1 MAGNIKGITIEFRG
15 DTTKLDK
22 ALRTIRQESK
32 SADKQLKEVNKALKF
47 NPTSTE
53 LLAQKQTLLK
63 QKIQTTK
70 DELNAFKNAEKE
82 LKAKNVDEQSQE
94 WMEVRRNI
102 IQCESKLKYFNA
114 ELKKVSAPQLDAL
127 GKKFQNVGSKMT
139 STGRTMSTYV
149 TPALTAGFGLAIKE
163 ASDFEEN
170 LNKVDVAFGT
180 SSKEV
185 KQWADSAT
193 KNFGLSKNAA
203 LEMTSQ
209 FGDMGTSMG
218 LSQKAASQMSM
229 SLAGLAGDL
238 ASFKNIGVDEAMTA
252 LNGVFTGET
261 ESLKTLGIVMT
272 ETNLKQFADDCG
284 LVYEE
289 MTQAEKVQL
298 RYNYVMA
305 QTKNAQGDY
314 ARTSDGTA
322 NSIRTLTQSLSNLAI
337 AFGELVLPII
347 TPVIQGLTKVIE
359 KITKLPKPIKG
370 AILIIGGVL
379 AVAGPLLIFM
389 GSLASAIGAL
399 IPLVGGLSVASLP
412 ITGTM
417 LLIAAAIAAVVAAGV
432 LLYKNWDTVKQ
443 KANQLKNHFK
453 SLGEKLTKPF
463 RDAWTKIKGVVN
475 KIKGLFPIKIGK
487 LLKNIKLPHFSIS
500 WGQKN
505 AGPLGTIKWP
515 KGMSVK
521 WYKQGGIFT
530 KPTLLGGNSGVGEA
544 GAEAA
549 LPLSELWKQMDKMNN
564 NMIAAVVNGVAEAI
578 GNSNATI
585 VLQLDGK
592 TLVETT
598 APLMQSKINELT
610 ARQNRRLGYV

>member
-15 DTTKLDK
+15 DSTKLDK
-22 ALRTIRQESK
+22 ALRSIKKESK
-32 SADKQLKEVNKALKF
+32 SVDSQLRDVNRALKF
-47 NPTSTE
+47 NPNSTE

-63 QKIQTTK
+63 QKIKTTK
-70 DELNAFKNAEKE
+70 DELQAFKAAEKQ
-82 LKAKNVDEQSQE
+82 LKAQNVDKQSQE

-102 IQCESKLKYFNA
+102 IQCESKLKHFNA
-114 ELKKVSAPQLDAL
+114 ELKKVAAPQLVAL
-127 GKKFQNVGSKMT
+127 GNQFKDVGQKMRSTGTGMSIAGAGMIMVGKKLLELSEVQHSAETKLVEIYEKRMGATEAAAKSTMELASALQKEGVVGDEVTLSGAQQLATFAKYPATVNKLLPAMDNLLVQQKGLNGTADDARNIANLMGKAMMGNVG
-139 STGRTMSTYV
+139 
-149 TPALTAGFGLAIKE
+149 ALKRVGISFTDAQAEVLKYGTEEEKAAMLAEVITDNVGNMNQKFAETDAGKIQQA
-163 ASDFEEN
+163 
-170 LNKVDVAFGT
+170 
-180 SSKEV
+180 
-185 KQWADSAT
+185 
-193 KNFGLSKNAA
+193 KNEL
-203 LEMTSQ
+203 
-209 FGDMGTSMG
+209 GDMGERIG
-218 LSQKAASQMSM
+218 AVLLPA
-229 SLAGLAGDL
+229 LADL
-238 ASFKNIGVDEAMTA
+238 AKWISENVMPKV
-252 LNGVFTGET
+252 
-261 ESLKTLGIVMT
+261 ESLISFV
-272 ETNLKQFADDCG
+272 
-284 LVYEE
+284 
-289 MTQAEKVQL
+289 EKH
-298 RYNYVMA
+298 
-305 QTKNAQGDY
+305 
-314 ARTSDGTA
+314 
-322 NSIRTLTQSLSNLAI
+322 
-337 AFGELVLPII
+337 P
-347 TPVIQGLTKVIE
+347 
-359 KITKLPKPIKG
+359 
-370 AILIIGGVL
+370 VL
-379 AVAGPLLIFM
+379 AKVAIGIAAFLAVGGPLLIM
-389 GSLASAIGAL
+389 IGSICSIVSVL
-399 IPLVGGLSVASLP
+399 IPLVGTLSAVSLP

-463 RDAWTKIKGVVN
+463 RDAWTKIKGIIN

-500 WGQKN
+500 WGQKD

-610 ARQNRRLGYV
+610 ARRNRRLGYV

>member
-139 STGRTMSTYV
+139 SAGRTMSTDV

-170 LNKVDVAFGT
+170 LNKVDVTFGT
-180 SSKEV
+180 SSKAV

-218 LSQKAASQMSM
+218 LSQKNASQMSM

-453 SLGEKLTKPF
+453 SLGNKLTQPF
-463 RDAWTKIKGVVN
+463 RDAWTKIKGIIN

-500 WGQKN
+500 WGQKD

-578 GNSNATI
+578 GNSSSTI

>member
-139 STGRTMSTYV
+139 SAGRTMSTDV

-170 LNKVDVAFGT
+170 LNKVDVTFGT
-180 SSKEV
+180 SSKAV

-218 LSQKAASQMSM
+218 LSQKNASQMSM

-463 RDAWTKIKGVVN
+463 RDAWTKIKGIIN

-487 LLKNIKLPHFSIS
+487 LLKNIKLPHFSIK
-500 WGQKN
+500 WGSKD

-515 KGMSVK
+515 KGMSVQ

>member
-139 STGRTMSTYV
+139 SAGRTMSTDV

-170 LNKVDVAFGT
+170 LNKVDVTFGT
-180 SSKEV
+180 SSKAV

-218 LSQKAASQMSM
+218 LSQKNASQMSM

-453 SLGEKLTKPF
+453 SLGNKLTQPF
-463 RDAWTKIKGVVN
+463 RDAWTKIKGIIN

-500 WGQKN
+500 WGQKD

-515 KGMSVK
+515 KGMSVN

-610 ARQNRRLGYV
+610 ARKNRRLGYV

>member
-139 STGRTMSTYV
+139 SAGRTMSTDV

-170 LNKVDVAFGT
+170 LNKVDVTFGT
-180 SSKEV
+180 SSKAV

-218 LSQKAASQMSM
+218 LSQKNASQMSM

-463 RDAWTKIKGVVN
+463 RDAWTKIKGIIN

-500 WGQKN
+500 WGQKD

-578 GNSNATI
+578 GNSNTTI

>member
-139 STGRTMSTYV
+139 SAGRTMSTDV

-170 LNKVDVAFGT
+170 LNKVDVTFGT
-180 SSKEV
+180 SSKAV

-218 LSQKAASQMSM
+218 LSQKNASQMSM

-399 IPLVGGLSVASLP
+399 IPLVGGLSAVSLP

-463 RDAWTKIKGVVN
+463 RDAWTKIKGIIN

-500 WGQKN
+500 WGQKD

-610 ARQNRRLGYV
+610 ARKNRRLGYV

>member
-15 DTTKLDK
+15 DSTKLDK
-22 ALRTIRQESK
+22 ALRSIKKESK
-32 SADKQLKEVNKALKF
+32 SVDSQLRDVNRALKF
-47 NPTSTE
+47 NPNSTE

-63 QKIQTTK
+63 QKIKTTK
-70 DELNAFKNAEKE
+70 DELQAFKAAEKQ
-82 LKAKNVDEQSQE
+82 LKAQNVDKQSQE

-102 IQCESKLKYFNA
+102 IQCESKLKHFNA
-114 ELKKVSAPQLDAL
+114 ELKKVAAPQLVAL
-127 GKKFQNVGSKMT
+127 GNQFKDVGQKMRSTGTGMSIAGAGMIMVGKKLLELSEVQHSAETKLVEIYEKRMGATEAAAKSTMELASALQKEGVVGDEVTLSGAQQLATFAKYPATVNKLLPAMDNLLVQQKGLNGTADDARNIANLMGKAMMGNVG
-139 STGRTMSTYV
+139 
-149 TPALTAGFGLAIKE
+149 ALKRVGISFTDAQAEVLKYGTEEEKAAMLAEVITDNVGNMNQKFAETDAGKIQQA
-163 ASDFEEN
+163 
-170 LNKVDVAFGT
+170 
-180 SSKEV
+180 
-185 KQWADSAT
+185 
-193 KNFGLSKNAA
+193 KNEL
-203 LEMTSQ
+203 
-209 FGDMGTSMG
+209 GDMGERIG
-218 LSQKAASQMSM
+218 AVLLPA
-229 SLAGLAGDL
+229 LADL
-238 ASFKNIGVDEAMTA
+238 AKWISENVMPKV
-252 LNGVFTGET
+252 
-261 ESLKTLGIVMT
+261 ESLISFV
-272 ETNLKQFADDCG
+272 
-284 LVYEE
+284 
-289 MTQAEKVQL
+289 EKH
-298 RYNYVMA
+298 
-305 QTKNAQGDY
+305 
-314 ARTSDGTA
+314 
-322 NSIRTLTQSLSNLAI
+322 
-337 AFGELVLPII
+337 P
-347 TPVIQGLTKVIE
+347 
-359 KITKLPKPIKG
+359 
-370 AILIIGGVL
+370 VL
-379 AVAGPLLIFM
+379 AKVAIGIAAFLAVGGPLLVMI
-389 GSLASAIGAL
+389 GSICSIVSVL
-399 IPLVGGLSVASLP
+399 IPLVGTLSAVSLP

-463 RDAWTKIKGVVN
+463 RDAWTKIKGIIN

-500 WGQKN
+500 WGQKD

-564 NMIAAVVNGVAEAI
+564 NMIAAVVNEVAEAI

>member
-22 ALRTIRQESK
+22 ALRTIRQARK

-139 STGRTMSTYV
+139 SAGRTMSTDV

-170 LNKVDVAFGT
+170 LNKVDVTFGT
-180 SSKEV
+180 SSKAV

-218 LSQKAASQMSM
+218 LSQKNASQMSM

-463 RDAWTKIKGVVN
+463 RDAWTKIKGIIN

-500 WGQKN
+500 WGQKD

-578 GNSNATI
+578 GNSTATI

>member
-139 STGRTMSTYV
+139 SAGRTMSTDV

-170 LNKVDVAFGT
+170 LNKVDVTFGT
-180 SSKEV
+180 SSKAV

-209 FGDMGTSMG
+209 FGDMGTSIG
-218 LSQKAASQMSM
+218 LSQKNASQMSM

-370 AILIIGGVL
+370 AILIIVGVL

-463 RDAWTKIKGVVN
+463 RDAWTKIKGIIN

-500 WGQKN
+500 WGQKD

>member
-15 DTTKLDK
+15 DSTKLDK
-22 ALRTIRQESK
+22 ALRSIKKESK
-32 SADKQLKEVNKALKF
+32 SVDSQIRNVNRALKF
-47 NPTSTE
+47 NPNSTE

-63 QKIQTTK
+63 QKIKTTK
-70 DELNAFKNAEKE
+70 DELQAFKAAEKQ
-82 LKAKNVDEQSQE
+82 LKAQNVDKQSQE

-102 IQCESKLKYFNA
+102 IQCESKLKHFNA
-114 ELKKVSAPQLDAL
+114 ELKKVAAPQLVAL
-127 GKKFQNVGSKMT
+127 GNQFKDVGQKMRSTGTGMSIAGAGMIMVGKKLLELSEVQHSAETKLVEIYEKRMGATEAAAKSTMELASALQKEGVVGDEVTLSGAQQLATFAKYPATVNKLLPAMDNPLAQQKGLNGTADDARNTANLMGKAMMGKLAALKRVGISFTDAQAEVLKYGTEEEKAAMLAEVITDNVGNMNQKFAET
-139 STGRTMSTYV
+139 D
-149 TPALTAGFGLAIKE
+149 AGKIQQA
-163 ASDFEEN
+163 
-170 LNKVDVAFGT
+170 
-180 SSKEV
+180 
-185 KQWADSAT
+185 
-193 KNFGLSKNAA
+193 KNEL
-203 LEMTSQ
+203 
-209 FGDMGTSMG
+209 GDMGERIG
-218 LSQKAASQMSM
+218 AVLLPA
-229 SLAGLAGDL
+229 LADL
-238 ASFKNIGVDEAMTA
+238 AKWISENVMPKV
-252 LNGVFTGET
+252 
-261 ESLKTLGIVMT
+261 ESLISFV
-272 ETNLKQFADDCG
+272 
-284 LVYEE
+284 
-289 MTQAEKVQL
+289 EKH
-298 RYNYVMA
+298 
-305 QTKNAQGDY
+305 
-314 ARTSDGTA
+314 
-322 NSIRTLTQSLSNLAI
+322 
-337 AFGELVLPII
+337 P
-347 TPVIQGLTKVIE
+347 
-359 KITKLPKPIKG
+359 
-370 AILIIGGVL
+370 VL
-379 AVAGPLLIFM
+379 AKVAIGIAAFLAVGGPLLIM
-389 GSLASAIGAL
+389 IGSICSIVSVL
-399 IPLVGGLSVASLP
+399 IPLVGTLSAVSLP

-463 RDAWTKIKGVVN
+463 RDAWTKIKGIIN

-500 WGQKN
+500 WGQKD

-598 APLMQSKINELT
+598 APLMQKQIDRIS
-610 ARQNRRLGYV
+610 ARNNRKLGFV

>member
-139 STGRTMSTYV
+139 SAGRTMSTDV

-170 LNKVDVAFGT
+170 LNKVDVTFGT
-180 SSKEV
+180 SSKAV

-218 LSQKAASQMSM
+218 LSQKNASQMSM

-453 SLGEKLTKPF
+453 SLGNKLTQPF
-463 RDAWTKIKGVVN
+463 RDAWTKIKGIIN

-500 WGQKN
+500 WGQKD

-530 KPTLLGGNSGVGEA
+530 KPTLLGGNSGVGDA

-578 GNSNATI
+578 GNSSATI

>member
-139 STGRTMSTYV
+139 SAGRTMSTDV

-170 LNKVDVAFGT
+170 LNKVDVTFGT
-180 SSKEV
+180 SSKAV

-218 LSQKAASQMSM
+218 LSQKNASQMSM

-463 RDAWTKIKGVVN
+463 RDAWTKIKGIIN

>member
-114 ELKKVSAPQLDAL
+114 ELKKVSAPQLAAL
-127 GKKFQNVGSKMT
+127 GKEFQNIGDKMKPV
-139 STGRTMSTYV
+139 GRTMSTYV
-149 TPALTAGFGLAIKE
+149 TPALTTGFGLAIKE

-170 LNKVDVAFGT
+170 MNKVDVSFGS
-180 SSKEV
+180 SSKSV
-185 KQWADSAT
+185 KRWANDAT

-218 LSQKAASQMSM
+218 LSQKTASQMSM

-347 TPVIQGLTKVIE
+347 TPVIQSLTKVIE

-463 RDAWTKIKGVVN
+463 RDAWTKIKGIIN

-500 WGQKN
+500 WGQKD

-610 ARQNRRLGYV
+610 ARKNRRLGYV

>member
-32 SADKQLKEVNKALKF
+32 NADKQLKEVNKALKF

-139 STGRTMSTYV
+139 SAGRTMSTDV

-170 LNKVDVAFGT
+170 LNKVDVTFGT
-180 SSKEV
+180 SSKAV

-218 LSQKAASQMSM
+218 LSQKNASQMSM

-453 SLGEKLTKPF
+453 SLGNKLTQPF
-463 RDAWTKIKGVVN
+463 RDAWTKIKGIIN

-500 WGQKN
+500 WGQKD

>member
-139 STGRTMSTYV
+139 SAGRTMSTDV

-170 LNKVDVAFGT
+170 LNKVDVTFGT
-180 SSKEV
+180 SSKAV

-218 LSQKAASQMSM
+218 LSQKNASQMSM

-238 ASFKNIGVDEAMTA
+238 ASFKNISVDEAMTA

-417 LLIAAAIAAVVAAGV
+417 LLIAAAIAAVIAAGV

-453 SLGEKLTKPF
+453 SLGNKLTQPF
-463 RDAWTKIKGVVN
+463 RDAWTKIKGIIN

-500 WGQKN
+500 WGQKD

-610 ARQNRRLGYV
+610 ARKNRRLGYV

>member
-15 DTTKLDK
+15 DSTKLDK
-22 ALRTIRQESK
+22 ALRSIKKESK
-32 SADKQLKEVNKALKF
+32 SVDSQLRDVNRALKF
-47 NPTSTE
+47 NPNSTE

-63 QKIQTTK
+63 QKIKTTK
-70 DELNAFKNAEKE
+70 DELQAFKAAEKQ
-82 LKAKNVDEQSQE
+82 LKAQNVDKQSQE

-102 IQCESKLKYFNA
+102 IQCESKLKHFNA
-114 ELKKVSAPQLDAL
+114 ELKKVAAPQLVAL
-127 GKKFQNVGSKMT
+127 GNQFKDVGQKMRSTGTGMSIAGAGMIMVGKKLLELSEVQHSAETKLVEIYEKRMGATEAAAKSTMELASALQKEGVVGDEVTLSGAQQLATFAKYPATVNKLLPAMDNLLVQQKGLNGTADDARNIANLMGKAMMGNVG
-139 STGRTMSTYV
+139 
-149 TPALTAGFGLAIKE
+149 ALKRVGISFTDAQAEVLKYGTEEEKAAMLAEVITDNVGNMNQKFAETDAGKIQQA
-163 ASDFEEN
+163 
-170 LNKVDVAFGT
+170 
-180 SSKEV
+180 
-185 KQWADSAT
+185 
-193 KNFGLSKNAA
+193 KNEL
-203 LEMTSQ
+203 
-209 FGDMGTSMG
+209 GDMGERIG
-218 LSQKAASQMSM
+218 AVLLPA
-229 SLAGLAGDL
+229 LADL
-238 ASFKNIGVDEAMTA
+238 AKWISENVMPKV
-252 LNGVFTGET
+252 
-261 ESLKTLGIVMT
+261 ESLISFV
-272 ETNLKQFADDCG
+272 
-284 LVYEE
+284 
-289 MTQAEKVQL
+289 EKH
-298 RYNYVMA
+298 
-305 QTKNAQGDY
+305 
-314 ARTSDGTA
+314 
-322 NSIRTLTQSLSNLAI
+322 
-337 AFGELVLPII
+337 P
-347 TPVIQGLTKVIE
+347 
-359 KITKLPKPIKG
+359 
-370 AILIIGGVL
+370 VL
-379 AVAGPLLIFM
+379 AKVAIGIAAFLAVGGPLLIM
-389 GSLASAIGAL
+389 IGSICSIVSVL
-399 IPLVGGLSVASLP
+399 IPLVGTLSAVSLP

-463 RDAWTKIKGVVN
+463 RDAWTKIKGIIN

-500 WGQKN
+500 WGQKD

-530 KPTLLGGNSGVGEA
+530 KPTLLGGNSGVGDA

>member
-139 STGRTMSTYV
+139 SAGRTMSTDV

-170 LNKVDVAFGT
+170 LNKVDVTFGT
-180 SSKEV
+180 SSKAV

-203 LEMTSQ
+203 LEMASQ

-218 LSQKAASQMSM
+218 LSQKNASQMSM

-453 SLGEKLTKPF
+453 SLGNKLTQPF
-463 RDAWTKIKGVVN
+463 RDAWTKIKGIIN

-500 WGQKN
+500 WGQKD

-530 KPTLLGGNSGVGEA
+530 KPTLLGGNSGVGDA

-610 ARQNRRLGYV
+610 ARKNRRLGYV

>member
-139 STGRTMSTYV
+139 SAGRTMSTDV

-170 LNKVDVAFGT
+170 LNKVDVTFGT
-180 SSKEV
+180 SSKAV

-218 LSQKAASQMSM
+218 LSQKNASQMSM

-298 RYNYVMA
+298 RYNYVIA

-463 RDAWTKIKGVVN
+463 RDAWTKIKGIIN

-500 WGQKN
+500 WGQKD

>member
-139 STGRTMSTYV
+139 SAGRTMSTDV

-170 LNKVDVAFGT
+170 LNKIDVTFGT
-180 SSKEV
+180 SSKAV

-218 LSQKAASQMSM
+218 LSQKNASQMSM

-453 SLGEKLTKPF
+453 SLGNKLTQPF
-463 RDAWTKIKGVVN
+463 RDAWTKIKGIIN

-500 WGQKN
+500 WGQKD

-515 KGMSVK
+515 KGMSVN

-610 ARQNRRLGYV
+610 ARKNRRLGYV

>member
-15 DTTKLDK
+15 DSTKLDK
-22 ALRTIRQESK
+22 ALRSIKKESK
-32 SADKQLKEVNKALKF
+32 SVDSQLRDVNRALKF
-47 NPTSTE
+47 NPNSTE

-63 QKIQTTK
+63 QKIKTTK
-70 DELNAFKNAEKE
+70 DELQAFKAAEKQ
-82 LKAKNVDEQSQE
+82 LKAQNVDKQSQE

-102 IQCESKLKYFNA
+102 IQCESKLKHFNA
-114 ELKKVSAPQLDAL
+114 ELKKVAAPQLVAL
-127 GKKFQNVGSKMT
+127 GNQFKDVGQKMRSTGTGMSIAGAGMIMVGKKLLELSEVQHSAETKLVEIYEKRMGATEAAAKSTMELASALQKEGVVGDEVTLSGAQQLATFAKYPATVNKLLPAMDNLLVQQKGLNGTADDARNIANLMGKAMMGNVG
-139 STGRTMSTYV
+139 
-149 TPALTAGFGLAIKE
+149 ALKRVGISFTDAQAEVLKYGTEEEKAAMLAEVITDNVGNMNQKFAETDAGKIQQA
-163 ASDFEEN
+163 
-170 LNKVDVAFGT
+170 
-180 SSKEV
+180 
-185 KQWADSAT
+185 
-193 KNFGLSKNAA
+193 KNEL
-203 LEMTSQ
+203 
-209 FGDMGTSMG
+209 GDMGERIG
-218 LSQKAASQMSM
+218 AVLLPA
-229 SLAGLAGDL
+229 LADL
-238 ASFKNIGVDEAMTA
+238 AKWISENVMPKV
-252 LNGVFTGET
+252 
-261 ESLKTLGIVMT
+261 ESLISFV
-272 ETNLKQFADDCG
+272 
-284 LVYEE
+284 
-289 MTQAEKVQL
+289 EKH
-298 RYNYVMA
+298 
-305 QTKNAQGDY
+305 
-314 ARTSDGTA
+314 
-322 NSIRTLTQSLSNLAI
+322 
-337 AFGELVLPII
+337 P
-347 TPVIQGLTKVIE
+347 
-359 KITKLPKPIKG
+359 
-370 AILIIGGVL
+370 VL
-379 AVAGPLLIFM
+379 AKVAIGIAAFLAVGGPLLVMI
-389 GSLASAIGAL
+389 GSICSIVSVL
-399 IPLVGGLSVASLP
+399 IPLVGTLSAVSLP

-463 RDAWTKIKGVVN
+463 RDAWTKIKGIIN

-500 WGQKN
+500 WGQKD

>member
-139 STGRTMSTYV
+139 SAGRTMSTDV

-170 LNKVDVAFGT
+170 LNKVDVTFGT
-180 SSKEV
+180 SSKAV

-218 LSQKAASQMSM
+218 LSQKNASQMSM

-463 RDAWTKIKGVVN
+463 RDAWTKIKGIIN

-500 WGQKN
+500 WGQKD

-578 GNSNATI
+578 GNSSATI

>member
-1 MAGNIKGITIEFRG
+1 MRSTGTGMSIAGAGMIMVGKKLLELSEVQHSAE
-15 DTTKLDK
+15 TKLVEIYEK
-22 ALRTIRQESK
+22 RMGATEAAAKSTMELASALQKEGVVGDEVTLSGAQ
-32 SADKQLKEVNKALKF
+32 QLATFAKYPATVNKLLPAMDNLLVQQKGLNGTADDARNIANLMGKAMMGNVGALKRVGISF
-47 NPTSTE
+47 TDAQAEVLKYGTE
-53 LLAQKQTLLK
+53 EEKAAMLAEVITDNVGNMNQKFAETDAG
-63 QKIQTTK
+63 KIQQ
-70 DELNAFKNAEKE
+70 
-82 LKAKNVDEQSQE
+82 AKN
-94 WMEVRRNI
+94 
-102 IQCESKLKYFNA
+102 
-114 ELKKVSAPQLDAL
+114 EL
-127 GKKFQNVGSKMT
+127 
-139 STGRTMSTYV
+139 
-149 TPALTAGFGLAIKE
+149 
-163 ASDFEEN
+163 
-170 LNKVDVAFGT
+170 
-180 SSKEV
+180 
-185 KQWADSAT
+185 
-193 KNFGLSKNAA
+193 
-203 LEMTSQ
+203 
-209 FGDMGTSMG
+209 GDMGERIG
-218 LSQKAASQMSM
+218 AVLLPA
-229 SLAGLAGDL
+229 LADL
-238 ASFKNIGVDEAMTA
+238 AKWISENVMPKV
-252 LNGVFTGET
+252 
-261 ESLKTLGIVMT
+261 ESLISFV
-272 ETNLKQFADDCG
+272 
-284 LVYEE
+284 
-289 MTQAEKVQL
+289 EKH
-298 RYNYVMA
+298 
-305 QTKNAQGDY
+305 
-314 ARTSDGTA
+314 
-322 NSIRTLTQSLSNLAI
+322 
-337 AFGELVLPII
+337 P
-347 TPVIQGLTKVIE
+347 
-359 KITKLPKPIKG
+359 
-370 AILIIGGVL
+370 VL
-379 AVAGPLLIFM
+379 AKVAIGIAAFLAVGGPLLIM
-389 GSLASAIGAL
+389 IGSICSIVSVL
-399 IPLVGGLSVASLP
+399 IPLIGTLSAVSLP

-463 RDAWTKIKGVVN
+463 RDAWTKIKGIIN

-500 WGQKN
+500 WGQKD

>member
-139 STGRTMSTYV
+139 SVGRTMSTNV

-170 LNKVDVAFGT
+170 LNKVDVTFGT
-180 SSKEV
+180 SSKAV

-218 LSQKAASQMSM
+218 LSQKNASQMSM

-453 SLGEKLTKPF
+453 SLGNKLTQPF
-463 RDAWTKIKGVVN
+463 RDAWTKIKGIIN

-500 WGQKN
+500 WGQKD

-578 GNSNATI
+578 GNSSATI

>member
-15 DTTKLDK
+15 DSTKLDK
-22 ALRTIRQESK
+22 ALRSIKKESK
-32 SADKQLKEVNKALKF
+32 SVDSQLRDVNRALKF
-47 NPTSTE
+47 NPNSTE

-63 QKIQTTK
+63 QKIKTTK
-70 DELNAFKNAEKE
+70 DELQAFKAAEKQ
-82 LKAKNVDEQSQE
+82 LKAQNVDKQSQE

-102 IQCESKLKYFNA
+102 IQCESKLKHFNA
-114 ELKKVSAPQLDAL
+114 ELKKVAAPQLVAL
-127 GKKFQNVGSKMT
+127 GNQFKDVGQKMRSTGTGMSIAGAGMIMVGKKLLELSEVQHSAETKLVEIYEKRMGATEAAAKSTMELASALQKEGVVGDEVTLSGAQQLATFAKYPATVNKLLPAMDNLLVQQKGLNGTADDARNIANLMGKAMMGNVG
-139 STGRTMSTYV
+139 
-149 TPALTAGFGLAIKE
+149 ALKRVGISFTDAQAEVLK
-163 ASDFEEN
+163 
-170 LNKVDVAFGT
+170 FGT
-180 SSKEV
+180 EEEKAAMLAEV
-185 KQWADSAT
+185 ITDNVGNMNQKFAETDAGKIQQA
-193 KNFGLSKNAA
+193 KNEL
-203 LEMTSQ
+203 
-209 FGDMGTSMG
+209 GDMGERIG
-218 LSQKAASQMSM
+218 AVLLPA
-229 SLAGLAGDL
+229 LADL
-238 ASFKNIGVDEAMTA
+238 AKWISENVMPKV
-252 LNGVFTGET
+252 
-261 ESLKTLGIVMT
+261 ESLISFV
-272 ETNLKQFADDCG
+272 
-284 LVYEE
+284 
-289 MTQAEKVQL
+289 EKH
-298 RYNYVMA
+298 
-305 QTKNAQGDY
+305 
-314 ARTSDGTA
+314 
-322 NSIRTLTQSLSNLAI
+322 
-337 AFGELVLPII
+337 P
-347 TPVIQGLTKVIE
+347 
-359 KITKLPKPIKG
+359 
-370 AILIIGGVL
+370 VL
-379 AVAGPLLIFM
+379 AKVAIGIAAFLAVGGPLLIM
-389 GSLASAIGAL
+389 IGSICSIVSVL
-399 IPLVGGLSVASLP
+399 IPLVGTLSAVSLP

-463 RDAWTKIKGVVN
+463 RDAWTKIKGIIN

-500 WGQKN
+500 WGQKD

>member
-139 STGRTMSTYV
+139 SAGRTMSTDV

-170 LNKVDVAFGT
+170 LNKVDVTFGT
-180 SSKEV
+180 SSKAV

-218 LSQKAASQMSM
+218 LSQKNASQMSM

-453 SLGEKLTKPF
+453 SLGNKLTQPF
-463 RDAWTKIKGVVN
+463 RDAWTKIKGIIN

-500 WGQKN
+500 WGQKD

-530 KPTLLGGNSGVGEA
+530 KPTLLGGNSGVGDA

>member
-15 DTTKLDK
+15 DSTKLDK
-22 ALRTIRQESK
+22 ALRSIKKESK
-32 SADKQLKEVNKALKF
+32 SVDSQLRDVNRALKF
-47 NPTSTE
+47 NPNSTE

-63 QKIQTTK
+63 QKIKTTK
-70 DELNAFKNAEKE
+70 DELQAFKAAEKQ
-82 LKAKNVDEQSQE
+82 LKAQNVDKQSQE

-102 IQCESKLKYFNA
+102 IQCESKLKHFNA
-114 ELKKVSAPQLDAL
+114 ELKKVAAPQLVAL
-127 GKKFQNVGSKMT
+127 GNQFKDVGQKMRSTGTGMSIAGTGMIMVGKKLLELSEVQHSAETKLVEIYEKRMGATEAAAKSTMELASALQKEGVVGDEVTLSGAQQLATFAKYPATVNKLLPAMDNLLVQQKGLNGTADDARNIANLMGKAMMGNVG
-139 STGRTMSTYV
+139 
-149 TPALTAGFGLAIKE
+149 ALKRVGISFTDAQAEVLKYGTEEEKAAMLAEVITDNVGNMNQKFAETDAGKIQQA
-163 ASDFEEN
+163 
-170 LNKVDVAFGT
+170 
-180 SSKEV
+180 
-185 KQWADSAT
+185 
-193 KNFGLSKNAA
+193 KNEL
-203 LEMTSQ
+203 
-209 FGDMGTSMG
+209 GDMGERIG
-218 LSQKAASQMSM
+218 AVLLPA
-229 SLAGLAGDL
+229 LADL
-238 ASFKNIGVDEAMTA
+238 AKWISENVMPKV
-252 LNGVFTGET
+252 
-261 ESLKTLGIVMT
+261 ESLISFV
-272 ETNLKQFADDCG
+272 
-284 LVYEE
+284 
-289 MTQAEKVQL
+289 EKH
-298 RYNYVMA
+298 
-305 QTKNAQGDY
+305 
-314 ARTSDGTA
+314 
-322 NSIRTLTQSLSNLAI
+322 
-337 AFGELVLPII
+337 P
-347 TPVIQGLTKVIE
+347 
-359 KITKLPKPIKG
+359 
-370 AILIIGGVL
+370 VL
-379 AVAGPLLIFM
+379 AKVAIGIAAFLAVGGPLLIM
-389 GSLASAIGAL
+389 IGSICSIVSVL
-399 IPLVGGLSVASLP
+399 IPLVGTLSAVSLP

-463 RDAWTKIKGVVN
+463 RDAWTKIKGIIN

-500 WGQKN
+500 WGQKD

>member
-139 STGRTMSTYV
+139 SAGRTMSTDV

-170 LNKVDVAFGT
+170 LNKVDVTFGT
-180 SSKEV
+180 SSKAV

-218 LSQKAASQMSM
+218 LSQKNASQMSM

-417 LLIAAAIAAVVAAGV
+417 LLIAAAIAAVIAAGV

-453 SLGEKLTKPF
+453 SLGNKLTQPF
-463 RDAWTKIKGVVN
+463 RDAWTKIKGIIN

-500 WGQKN
+500 WGQKD

-610 ARQNRRLGYV
+610 ARKNRRLGYV

>member
-82 LKAKNVDEQSQE
+82 LKTKNVDEQSQE

-114 ELKKVSAPQLDAL
+114 ELKKVSAPQLAAL
-127 GKKFQNVGSKMT
+127 GKEFQNIGDKMKPV
-139 STGRTMSTYV
+139 GRTMSTYV

-170 LNKVDVAFGT
+170 MNKVDVSFGS
-180 SSKEV
+180 SSKSV
-185 KQWADSAT
+185 KRWANDAT

-218 LSQKAASQMSM
+218 LSQKVASQMSM

-347 TPVIQGLTKVIE
+347 TPVIQSLTKVIE

-463 RDAWTKIKGVVN
+463 RDAWTKIKGVIN

-500 WGQKN
+500 WGQKD

>member
-15 DTTKLDK
+15 DSTKLDK
-22 ALRTIRQESK
+22 ALRSIKKESK
-32 SADKQLKEVNKALKF
+32 SVDSQLRDVNRALKF
-47 NPTSTE
+47 NPNSTE

-63 QKIQTTK
+63 QKIKTTK
-70 DELNAFKNAEKE
+70 DELQAFKAAEKQ
-82 LKAKNVDEQSQE
+82 LKAQNVDKQSQE

-102 IQCESKLKYFNA
+102 IQCESKLKHFNA
-114 ELKKVSAPQLDAL
+114 ELKKVAAPQLAAL
-127 GKKFQNVGSKMT
+127 GNQFKDVGQKMRSTGTGMSIAGAGMIMVGKKLLELSEVQHSAETKLVEIYEKRMGATEAAAKSTMELASALQKEGVVGDEVTLSGAQQLATFAKYPATVNKLLPAMDNLLVQQKGLNGTADDARNIANLMGKAMMGDVGALKRVGISFTDAQAEVLKYGTEEEKAAMLAEVITDNVGNMNQKFAET
-139 STGRTMSTYV
+139 D
-149 TPALTAGFGLAIKE
+149 AGKIQQA
-163 ASDFEEN
+163 
-170 LNKVDVAFGT
+170 
-180 SSKEV
+180 
-185 KQWADSAT
+185 
-193 KNFGLSKNAA
+193 KNEL
-203 LEMTSQ
+203 
-209 FGDMGTSMG
+209 GDMGERIG
-218 LSQKAASQMSM
+218 AVLLPA
-229 SLAGLAGDL
+229 LADL
-238 ASFKNIGVDEAMTA
+238 AKWISENVMPKV
-252 LNGVFTGET
+252 
-261 ESLKTLGIVMT
+261 ESLISFV
-272 ETNLKQFADDCG
+272 
-284 LVYEE
+284 
-289 MTQAEKVQL
+289 EKH
-298 RYNYVMA
+298 
-305 QTKNAQGDY
+305 
-314 ARTSDGTA
+314 
-322 NSIRTLTQSLSNLAI
+322 
-337 AFGELVLPII
+337 P
-347 TPVIQGLTKVIE
+347 
-359 KITKLPKPIKG
+359 
-370 AILIIGGVL
+370 VL
-379 AVAGPLLIFM
+379 AKVAIGIAAFLAVGGPLLIM
-389 GSLASAIGAL
+389 IGSICSIVSVL
-399 IPLVGGLSVASLP
+399 IPLVGTLSAVSLP

-463 RDAWTKIKGVVN
+463 RDAWTKIKGIIN

-500 WGQKN
+500 WGQKD

>member
-139 STGRTMSTYV
+139 SAGRTMSTDV

-170 LNKVDVAFGT
+170 LNKVDVTFGT
-180 SSKEV
+180 SSKAV

-218 LSQKAASQMSM
+218 LSQKNASQMSM

-417 LLIAAAIAAVVAAGV
+417 LLIAAAIAAVIAAGV

-453 SLGEKLTKPF
+453 SLGNKLTQPF
-463 RDAWTKIKGVVN
+463 RDAWTKIKGIIN

-500 WGQKN
+500 WGQKD

>member
-15 DTTKLDK
+15 DSTKLDK
-22 ALRTIRQESK
+22 ALRSIKKESK
-32 SADKQLKEVNKALKF
+32 SVDSQLRDVNRALKF
-47 NPTSTE
+47 NPNSTE

-63 QKIQTTK
+63 QKIKTTK
-70 DELNAFKNAEKE
+70 DELQAFKAAEKQ
-82 LKAKNVDEQSQE
+82 LKAQNVDKQSQE

-102 IQCESKLKYFNA
+102 IQCESKLKHFNA
-114 ELKKVSAPQLDAL
+114 ELKKVAAPQLVAL
-127 GKKFQNVGSKMT
+127 GNQFKDVGQKMRSTGTGMSIAGAGMIMVGKKLLELSEVQHSAETKLVEIYEKRMGATEAAAKSTMELASALQKEGVVGDEVTLSGAQQLATFAKYPATVNKLLPAMDNLLVQQKGLNGTADDARNIANLMGKAMMGNVG
-139 STGRTMSTYV
+139 
-149 TPALTAGFGLAIKE
+149 ALKRVGISFTDAQAEVLKYGTEEEKAAMLAEVITDNVGNMNQKFAETDAGKIQQA
-163 ASDFEEN
+163 
-170 LNKVDVAFGT
+170 
-180 SSKEV
+180 
-185 KQWADSAT
+185 
-193 KNFGLSKNAA
+193 KNEL
-203 LEMTSQ
+203 
-209 FGDMGTSMG
+209 GDMGERIG
-218 LSQKAASQMSM
+218 AVLLPA
-229 SLAGLAGDL
+229 LADL
-238 ASFKNIGVDEAMTA
+238 AKWISENVMPKV
-252 LNGVFTGET
+252 
-261 ESLKTLGIVMT
+261 ESLISFV
-272 ETNLKQFADDCG
+272 
-284 LVYEE
+284 
-289 MTQAEKVQL
+289 EKH
-298 RYNYVMA
+298 
-305 QTKNAQGDY
+305 
-314 ARTSDGTA
+314 
-322 NSIRTLTQSLSNLAI
+322 
-337 AFGELVLPII
+337 P
-347 TPVIQGLTKVIE
+347 
-359 KITKLPKPIKG
+359 
-370 AILIIGGVL
+370 VL
-379 AVAGPLLIFM
+379 AKVAIGIATFLAVGGPLLIM
-389 GSLASAIGAL
+389 IGSICSIVSVL
-399 IPLVGGLSVASLP
+399 IPLVGTLSAVSLP

-463 RDAWTKIKGVVN
+463 RDAWTKIKGIIN

-500 WGQKN
+500 WGQKD

>member
-139 STGRTMSTYV
+139 SAGRTMSTDV
-149 TPALTAGFGLAIKE
+149 TPALTAGFGRAIKE

-170 LNKVDVAFGT
+170 LNKVDVTFGT
-180 SSKEV
+180 SSKAV

-218 LSQKAASQMSM
+218 LSQKNASQMSM

-463 RDAWTKIKGVVN
+463 RDAWTKIKGIIN

-500 WGQKN
+500 WGQKD

>member
-53 LLAQKQTLLK
+53 LIAQKQTLLK

-139 STGRTMSTYV
+139 SAGRTMSTDV

-170 LNKVDVAFGT
+170 LNKVDVTFGT
-180 SSKEV
+180 SSKAV

-218 LSQKAASQMSM
+218 LSQKNASQMSM

-463 RDAWTKIKGVVN
+463 RDAWTKIKGIIN

-500 WGQKN
+500 WGQKD

>member
-139 STGRTMSTYV
+139 SAGRTMSTDV

-170 LNKVDVAFGT
+170 LNKVDVTFGT
-180 SSKEV
+180 SSKAV

-218 LSQKAASQMSM
+218 LSQKNASQMSM

-453 SLGEKLTKPF
+453 SLGNKLTQPF
-463 RDAWTKIKGVVN
+463 RDAWTKIKGIIN

-578 GNSNATI
+578 GNSSSTI